1 MTRPEGP
8 TLLVVGAAIDSLGE
22 AVAEAA
28 DDGPYSFTDI
38 VTAGI
43 TPLEPGAD
51 GEAKAGD
58 PTVYEDYKMDLR
70 HIASI
75 KQVLWEVKPDV
86 LVCTAG
92 VNTPVSI
99 TDTFA
104 DLVMEEAFHTNV
116 IGVMALLRNFILA
129 EGSGYWN
136 GAVKKKFVAISSN
149 SARIPRRKSLAYCA
163 SKAALSMA
171 LRVAA
176 RELADTGVAVWGY
189 EPGLL
194 AGTPMTQEAQ
204 AVWSGPLHRMRGVPV
219 GGLDARLFAQF
230 ILHDVANA
238 SPALNGLLIP
248 FDADEQ

>member
-8 TLLVVGAAIDSLGE
+8 TLLIVGAAPDSLGE
-22 AVAEAA
+22 ALVWAA
-28 DDGPYSFTDI
+28 DDGPYSFGDI

-43 TPLEPGAD
+43 TPLEPGRD
-51 GEAKAGD
+51 RETKAGD
-58 PTVYEDYKMDLR
+58 PTVYEDYKLDVR
-70 HIASI
+70 HVATM
-75 KQVLWEVKPDV
+75 KEVLWEVKPDV

-92 VNTPVSI
+92 VNTPVSV
-99 TDTFA
+99 TEWNA

-116 IGVMALLRNFILA
+116 IGVMALLRNFVVA

-136 GAVKKKFVAISSN
+136 GAVKKKFVAVSSN
-149 SARIPRRKSLAYCA
+149 SARIPRRRSLAYCA

-176 RELADTGVAVWGY
+176 RELADSGVAVWGY

-194 AGTPMTQEAQ
+194 AGTPMTHEAQ
-204 AVWSGPLHRMRGVPV
+204 AVWSGPLHRMRGVPPE
-219 GGLDARLFAQF
+219 GLDIRLLAQS
-230 ILHDVANA
+230 ILHDVSNP